1 MLQGVSRRLDG
12 FGGRLGLGGLS
23 FVRQF
28 SARLRD
34 HGSLSRNGLG
44 NIEGQLRFQLGI
56 FLQFRQRRQLIKAL
70 QALPQDINIQVM
82 TSEGEGPNDIVQ
94 VSRGTWSND
103 INPEDIDEDD
113 AIEDYQNDEEPEFI
127 QDDET
132 GKIAVLVTW

>member
-1 MLQGVSRRLDG
+1 MTVS
-12 FGGRLGLGGLS
+12 
-23 FVRQF
+23 
-28 SARLRD
+28 
-34 HGSLSRNGLG
+34 
-44 NIEGQLRFQLGI
+44 E
-56 FLQFRQRRQLIKAL
+56 LIKAL